1 MNGALTLEKLEKLAW
16 KTAVCCRDL
25 QAAARHFIPDKR
37 AVRAKFMS
45 KLDDLGS
52 DDICDVRLSDE

>member
-1 MNGALTLEKLEKLAW
+1 M
-16 KTAVCCRDL
+16 
-25 QAAARHFIPDKR
+25 PDKR